1 MYDTHDPAT
10 AANPHS
16 HEPADASAGAWSI
29 EALTHDLAH
38 SSWALFQ
45 EIEKRGG
52 CFRLS
57 DCYRDAAMQ
66 AQAHQDYVTGRK
78 KAYSPPAGGSMHQ
91 AGRAI
96 DLDLAVLIQPG
107 SVPKGSHL
115 FDENEVRAIFEAHGW
130 TFIAPAGNPHRVDI
144 KESWH
149 IEYRAKFQHT
159 YDATMAKLQ
168 NHGAAYRAMA
178 KAAIADLVSGEQ

>member
-1 MYDTHDPAT
+1 MKLVPVTVKGIYHTADGLLPARMARMT
-10 AANPHS
+10 PDAA
-16 HEPADASAGAWSI
+16 A
-29 EALTHDLAH
+29 ALAAVRT
-38 SSWALFQ
+38 

-96 DLDLAVLIQPG
+96 DLDLAVLIQPD
-107 SVPKGSHL
+107 SVPKGSQL

-130 TFIAPAGNPHRVDI
+130 TFIAPAGNPHRVDV

-149 IEYRAKFQHT
+149 IEFRAKFQHT
-159 YDATMAKLQ
+159 YDATMAKLH
-168 NHGAAYRAMA
+168 NHGAAYKAMA
-178 KAAIADLVSGEQ
+178 KAAIADLEQ